1 MSGVNVR
8 VVARFRPADKKQQ
21 EMQNAFASKQGK
33 KAADT
38 AAGKKNLDSPFQIDF
53 SGGTGTVTVVAPPD
67 ENKNLKEG
75 GIGLAG
81 SGDRSVKHNFSF
93 DDVLSSECTQ
103 EDVYATVAQGGVD
116 DILKGYNCTVFAY
129 GQTGSGKSHSM
140 FGPKGRPDLAGI
152 IPRAARG
159 IFAGI
164 SAATDID
171 EVNIKC
177 MFLEIYREAI
187 RDLLNPAGGVK
198 LKVREKN
205 GDVVIEGLREEYVTS
220 ADDILEVVQLGEKSR
235 SVTATD
241 MNEVSSRS
249 HSLLIVILT
258 QNMKDGTQRVSR
270 LNLVDL
276 AGSERIAKTHATGQT
291 LEEAKMI
298 NQSLSS
304 LGNCINALT
313 TAGRT
318 HIPFRD
324 SMLTYLLKDSLGGN
338 TKTTLLVCCSSEAF
352 NCDETVSTLLF
363 AKRAKKIKNKAM
375 INTQLSNAQLMALV
389 IALKK
394 KLSISN
400 VTIRGLEQMI
410 RDFMSGKLDPKDPAC
425 VKMLQSLLAANNTS
439 ADDDD
444 EDIVEEPLRPSQQ
457 AAAAAVAES
466 KQTSTP
472 ENKPTSTE
480 IKSASEGK
488 AVPPPPLEK
497 KSSGS
502 VVSLASPTG
511 ADSAYTASATTP
523 VLGPKGGKPP
533 PPPIEGAAVKSK
545 PPLPSSPPPPPGG
558 PQAPPSSPQA
568 PPAAGKTTPPSVDL
582 NPDSNDPESST
593 VEFGPFRGLPLD
605 SQNPFLT
612 EAEASSSAAPL
623 LPGFADVMMDN
634 PFEND
639 ALGDFAGISIEDLAD
654 VKKEGQINTYA
665 EMAQLRQQ
673 LLGLLS
679 KKNISPASVSSK
691 DNAALADAFVEADP
705 LGVIKANPN
714 AKITEL
720 DLRMQQI
727 KDLKREKIILE
738 KRVQE
743 LTEKGM
749 QYYRMREREQN
760 KDAANSGPRVVVP
773 YSDKC
778 PKCNKVYST
787 IKPKNRKTQCPVC
800 STFCCVDCCSSKRM
814 LGDGKS
820 KNVCSACAVVLPATH
835 VDNKRNILSTLV
847 HGGHT
852 VAAKQ
857 EPAGSVIQSGY
868 LMKTSTLGDFK
879 KRWIQLLTD
888 RVRYFKEGA
897 EQGTAVGEI
906 VFIRGC
912 NVVIAAAAARPN
924 AFSLIMPGG
933 KTYTFAAENEQS
945 MGGWMEDFRACIS
958 AADAMARQRDNEVR
972 NIQNTI
978 AARTAPTVA
987 VPIPEKKRQEADD
1000 NGVYYQGFCSVLVE
1014 GTQQWNDRIL
1024 VLREA
1029 NDNATYLTSYI
1040 HDFNTNERMPTT
1052 TIECTYELS
1061 LQSTSVVSS
1070 TVTGL
1075 ELRNLAI
1082 QGGGPV
1088 SRLRI
1093 NCLNT
1098 NEATLWLELLK
1109 SHTSAEGQ

>member
-21 EMQNAFASKQGK
+21 EMQSAFASKQGK
-33 KAADT
+33 KASEP
-38 AAGKKNLDSPFQIDF
+38 AANKKIQDSPFLIDY
-53 SGGTGTVTVVAPPD
+53 SGGPGTVNVVAPPD

-81 SGDRSVKHNFSF
+81 SGDRSAKHNFSF
-93 DDVLSSECTQ
+93 DDVLSPECTQ
-103 EDVYATVAQGGVD
+103 EDVYATVAQGGVE

-159 IFAGI
+159 LFAGI
-164 SAATDID
+164 SAATDLE
-171 EVNIKC
+171 EVSIKC

-220 ADDILEVVQLGEKSR
+220 ADDILEVIQLGEKSR

-249 HSLLIVILT
+249 HSLLIVVLT
-258 QNMKDGTQRVSR
+258 QNLKDGTQRISR

-313 TAGRT
+313 TPGRT

-352 NCDETVSTLLF
+352 NCEETVSTLLF

-375 INTQLSNAQLMALV
+375 VNTQLSNAQLMALV
-389 IALKK
+389 SALKK
-394 KLSISN
+394 KLSIAN

-410 RDFMSGKLDPKDPAC
+410 RDIMAGKLDPKDPAC
-425 VKMLQSLLAANNTS
+425 LKMLQGLLAAS
-439 ADDDD
+439 AGGDDD
-444 EDIVEEPLRPSQQ
+444 EDVGEAPPLRPSQQ
-457 AAAAAVAES
+457 AAAAAAAAEAEA
-466 KQTSTP
+466 KQQAATP
-472 ENKPTSTE
+472 AETKT
-480 IKSASEGK
+480 EGK
-488 AVPPPPLEK
+488 SMAPPPPLEK
-497 KSSGS
+497 K
-502 VVSLASPTG
+502 VSENGTKPEPPKPE
-511 ADSAYTASATTP
+511 TATKPEPPAATT
-523 VLGPKGGKPP
+523 KSSKPP
-533 PPPIEGAAVKSK
+533 PPPGK
-545 PPLPSSPPPPPGG
+545 PPTPGSPPPPQN

-568 PPAAGKTTPPSVDL
+568 PPSSPAKSPPPIGEDPL
-582 NPDSNDPESST
+582 ADPDT
-593 VEFGPFRGLPLD
+593 VEFGPFRGLPMD
-605 SQNPFLT
+605 TQNPFT
-612 EAEASSSAAPL
+612 GEVETQAPL
-623 LPGFADVMMDN
+623 LPGFENVVMDN
-634 PFEND
+634 PFENPS
-639 ALGDFAGISIEDLAD
+639 AGDFDNFTVEDMAD
-654 VKKEGQINTYA
+654 VKKEAQINTYA

-673 LLGLLS
+673 LLSLFN
-679 KKNISPASVSSK
+679 KKHISPSSVSSK
-691 DNAALADAFVEADP
+691 DNALLADAIVEEDP
-705 LGVIKANPN
+705 LGVTKGNPN
-714 AKITEL
+714 GKATEL
-720 DLRMQQI
+720 DLRLQQI
-727 KDLKREKIILE
+727 RDLKREKLILE

-749 QYYRMREREQN
+749 QYYRMREREQSG
-760 KDAANSGPRVVVP
+760 AASSGPRVVVP

-778 PKCNKVYST
+778 PKCNKAYTT
-787 IKPKNRKTQCPVC
+787 IKPKHRKTQCPAC
-800 STFCCVDCCSSKRM
+800 NTFCCMDCCSTKRT

-820 KNVCSACAVVLPATH
+820 KNVCSSCASKLADTH
-835 VDNKRNILSTLV
+835 VDNKRNIISTLV

-857 EPAGSVIQSGY
+857 EPAGAVIQAGY

-879 KRWIQLLTD
+879 KRWVQLLSD
-888 RVRYFKEGA
+888 RLRYFKEGA

-906 VFIRGC
+906 VFVRGC
-912 NVVIAAAAARPN
+912 TVIIAATASRPH
-924 AFSLIMPGG
+924 AFSLVMPGG
-933 KTYTFAAENEQS
+933 KTYTFAAENARD
-945 MGGWMEDFRACIS
+945 MGAWIEDFRACIS
-958 AADAMARQRDNEVR
+958 AAEAMARQKDSELRD
-972 NIQNTI
+972 IQYAR
-978 AARTAPTVA
+978 AAPAQPAAAPA
-987 VPIPEKKRQEADD
+987 PAPEKKRQEADE
-1000 NGVYYQGFCSVLVE
+1000 NGVFYQGFCSVQE
-1014 GTQQWNDRIL
+1014 GTQWNGRIL

-1029 NDNATYLTSYI
+1029 NETTTHLTSYV
-1040 HDFNTNERMPTT
+1040 HDFNTNEKVPTT
-1052 TIECTYELS
+1052 TLECTYELS
-1061 LQSTSVVSS
+1061 MQSSSVASASVTSI
-1070 TVTGL
+1070 
-1075 ELRNLAI
+1075 ELRNISI
-1082 QGGGPV
+1082 QGGSAVP
-1088 SRLRI
+1088 RLRI
-1093 NCLNT
+1093 NCMNT

-1109 SHTSAEGQ
+1109 SRTNNDVQ

>member
-21 EMQNAFASKQGK
+21 EMQTAFASKQGK
-33 KAADT
+33 KAPET
-38 AAGKKNLDSPFQIDF
+38 AGKKSLDSPFSIDF
-53 SGGTGTVTVVAPPD
+53 SGGAGTVSVVAPPD
-67 ENKNLKEG
+67 EGKNLKEG

-81 SGDRSVKHNFSF
+81 SGDRSAKHAFSF
-93 DDVLSSECTQ
+93 DDVLPPECTQ
-103 EDVYATVAQGGVD
+103 EDVYASVAQGGVE

-159 IFAGI
+159 LFAGI
-164 SAATDID
+164 SAATDLE
-171 EVNIKC
+171 EVSIKC

-249 HSLLIVILT
+249 HSLLIVVLT
-258 QNMKDGTQRVSR
+258 QNLKDGTQRISR

-313 TAGRT
+313 TPGRT

-352 NCDETVSTLLF
+352 NCEETVSTLLF

-389 IALKK
+389 SALKK
-394 KLSISN
+394 KLSIAN

-410 RDFMSGKLDPKDPAC
+410 RDIMAGKLDPKDPAC
-425 VKMLQSLLAANNTS
+425 LKMLQGLLAAS
-439 ADDDD
+439 AGGEED
-444 EDIVEEPLRPSQQ
+444 EDAEEAPPLRPSQQ
-457 AAAAAVAES
+457 AAAAAAAAEAEA
-466 KQTSTP
+466 KQQAAA
-472 ENKPTSTE
+472 PTTATNGAE
-480 IKSASEGK
+480 AKTEGK
-488 AVPPPPLEK
+488 SIAPPPPLEK
-497 KSSGS
+497 K
-502 VVSLASPTG
+502 
-511 ADSAYTASATTP
+511 ASASD
-523 VLGPKGGKPP
+523 VNGSGKPEPP
-533 PPPIEGAAVKSK
+533 PPAKPEGTSARSR
-545 PPLPSSPPPPPGG
+545 PPPPPGKPPTPASPAPPPQS
-558 PQAPPSSPQA
+558 PQAPPSSPA
-568 PPAAGKTTPPSVDL
+568 KSPPPIGED
-582 NPDSNDPESST
+582 PDADT
-593 VEFGPFRGLPLD
+593 VEFGPFRGLPIET
-605 SQNPFLT
+605 QNPFTGEVDVMPSTL
-612 EAEASSSAAPL
+612 PP
-623 LPGFADVMMDN
+623 LPGFENVVMDN

-639 ALGDFAGISIEDLAD
+639 SAGDFANFTVDDLAD
-654 VKKEGQINTYA
+654 VKKEAQINTYA

-673 LLGLLS
+673 LLNLFN
-679 KKNISPASVSSK
+679 KKQISPSSVSSH
-691 DNAALADAFVEADP
+691 DNAVLADAIVETDP
-705 LGVIKANPN
+705 LGVTKGNT
-714 AKITEL
+714 KGSEL
-720 DLRMQQI
+720 DLRLQQI
-727 KDLKREKIILE
+727 RDLKREKLILE

-749 QYYRMREREQN
+749 QYYRMREREQ
-760 KDAANSGPRVVVP
+760 AAGASTGPRVVVP

-778 PKCNKVYST
+778 PKCNKAYTT
-787 IKPKNRKTQCPVC
+787 IKPKHRKTQCAAC
-800 STFCCVDCCSSKRM
+800 NISCCMDCCSAKRT
-814 LGDGKS
+814 LGDGKT
-820 KNVCSACAVVLPATH
+820 KNVCASCASKLADTH
-835 VDNKRNILSTLV
+835 VDNKRNIISTLV

-852 VAAKQ
+852 VASKQ
-857 EPAGSVIQSGY
+857 EPASSVIQSGY

-879 KRWIQLLTD
+879 KRWIQLLSD
-888 RVRYFKEGA
+888 RLRYFKEGA

-906 VFIRGC
+906 VFVRGC
-912 NVVIAAAAARPN
+912 TVVIAATASRPH
-924 AFSLIMPGG
+924 AFSLVMPGG
-933 KTYTFAAENEQS
+933 KTYTFAAENARD
-945 MGGWMEDFRACIS
+945 MGAWMEDFRACIS
-958 AADAMARQRDNEVR
+958 AAEAMARQKESELRD
-972 NIQNTI
+972 IQYTRAVSSTP
-978 AARTAPTVA
+978 AASQQAAAAVA
-987 VPIPEKKRQEADD
+987 APEKKRQEADE
-1000 NGVYYQGFCSVLVE
+1000 NGVYYQGFCSVLD
-1014 GTQQWNDRIL
+1014 GAQWNGRIL

-1029 NDNATYLTSYI
+1029 NDNMTHLTSYI
-1040 HDFNTNERMPTT
+1040 HDFNTNERVPTT
-1052 TIECTYELS
+1052 TLECTYELS
-1061 LQSTSVVSS
+1061 LQTSSVASAS
-1070 TVTGL
+1070 VTSL
-1075 ELRNLAI
+1075 ELRNI
-1082 QGGGPV
+1082 SVQGGGPLP
-1088 SRLRI
+1088 RLRI
-1093 NCLNT
+1093 NCMNT

-1109 SHTSAEGQ
+1109 SHTNNDGQ